1 MDCYTCAD
9 MNTNNLS
16 NFLAP
21 YATLASETRGRLHRE
36 PESRRRSAFQRD
48 RDRIIHSTAFRRLKH
63 KTQVFIAPEGD
74 HYRTRLTHSLEVAQ
88 IGRSLARALR
98 LDEDLVEAIA
108 LSHDIGHPPF
118 GHAGEEAL
126 NSVSREYG
134 GFDHNAQTLR
144 VLVEIEQRY
153 AEFNGLN
160 LSWETLEGIVKHN
173 GPIKEMSNPEGSP
186 IHEFNNLF
194 DLNLSGFSSA
204 EAQVAAI
211 ADDIAY
217 GNHDL
222 DDGLRAGVFT
232 VEDLSAVPHVAEVF
246 EFVSQK
252 YPNIDRN
259 RLIHE
264 SVRRLIGDMV
274 EDVLSETLHRL
285 ETANIR
291 SVTDIRNLTRAV
303 VAFSEPMRE
312 KERLL
317 KAFLL
322 KNMYRHGAIIRE
334 TEEGGKVV
342 QSLFLEFMK
351 NPERLPQQW
360 RERAGDG
367 RTVKTARIIIDYIA
381 GMTDQYAI
389 NQWKRLSETD
399 VSAI

>member
-1 MDCYTCAD
+1 MDK
-9 MNTNNLS
+9 NTSNWNLAS
-16 NFLAP
+16 F
-21 YATLASETRGRLHRE
+21 ATLAEKTRGRLHPE
-36 PESRRRSAFQRD
+36 PESLRRSAFQRD

-88 IGRSLARALR
+88 IARSLARALR

-108 LSHDIGHPPF
+108 LAHDIGHPPF
-118 GHAGEEAL
+118 GHAGEHAL
-126 NSVSREYG
+126 NAVSAQYG

-144 VLVEIEQRY
+144 VLVENEQRY

-173 GPIKEMSNPEGSP
+173 GPIKDPKVGVTSP
-186 IHEFNNLF
+186 IHDFNKTF
-194 DLNLSGFSSA
+194 DLELSRYPGG

-217 GNHDL
+217 SNHDL

-232 VEDLSAVPHVAEVF
+232 IEDLSSAPHVAAVF
-246 EFVSQK
+246 EFVAQK
-252 YPNIDRN
+252 YPDIERS

-264 SVRRLIGDMV
+264 AVRRLIGDMI
-274 EDVLSETLHRL
+274 EDVLSET
-285 ETANIR
+285 IR
-291 SVTDIRNLTRAV
+291 RIAEAGIRDVEEIRNHDRAI

-312 KERLL
+312 KERTL

-334 TEEGGKVV
+334 TEQGEKVV
-342 QSLFLEFMK
+342 RSLFKELMQR
-351 NPERLPQQW
+351 PERLPPQW
-360 RERAGDG
+360 RDRAGPG
-367 RTVKTARIIIDYIA
+367 QSVKTARVIVDYIA
-381 GMTDQYAI
+381 GMTDQYAL

-399 VSAI
+399 AGAI